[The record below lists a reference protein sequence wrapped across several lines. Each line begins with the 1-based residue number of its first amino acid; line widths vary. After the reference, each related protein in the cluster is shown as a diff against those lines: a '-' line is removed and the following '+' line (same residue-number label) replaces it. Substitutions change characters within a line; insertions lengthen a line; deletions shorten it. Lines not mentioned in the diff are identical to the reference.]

1 MNHEA
6 KKVQRTYL
14 TLTLLNTLATSLI
27 WGINTLFLLD
37 AGLSNTQAFAANA
50 FFTVGQLLFE
60 VPTGIVAD
68 SRGRRTSFLL
78 GTLTLSAST
87 ALYLYMWNINGPFI
101 GWVVSSVLL
110 GLGFTFFSG
119 AVEAWLVD
127 AMHFTKFKGNL
138 ENVFAKG
145 QIVGGI
151 AMLSGSVAG
160 GLIAQA
166 TNLGVPYI
174 ARAGILVIS
183 FLFAFFVMRDI
194 GFTPEKSKQPVRE
207 MKRIFDKSIEYGIK
221 NRKVR
226 WIMLAAPFTSGVG
239 FYAFYAMQP
248 YLLKLYGDPN
258 AYSIAGLVAAIIA
271 CAQILG
277 GLFVPKFVTL
287 FKRRTSILSLGTASS
302 ALLLISFGFVNIFWV
317 AIVLI
322 VLWALIFAAEMPIR
336 QTYLNGVIPSKQR
349 ATVLSFDSMIGSSG
363 GVIFQPALGK
373 VADVYSYSASYMVSG
388 VISAFAVPFIL
399 LARNEKA
406 ESDPIKKGG
415 EDSEPE
421 VVEELKK

>member
-1 MNHEA
+1 MNSEA
-6 KKVQRTYL
+6 SRIQRIYL
-14 TLTLLNTLATSLI
+14 MLTLLNTLAASLI

-37 AGLSNTQAFAANA
+37 AGLSNAQAFAANA
-50 FFTVGQLLFE
+50 FFTAGQLLFE

-78 GTLTLSAST
+78 GTITLSAST
-87 ALYLYMWNINGPFI
+87 ALYLLMWEINGPFW
-101 GWVVSSVLL
+101 GWIVSSVLL

-127 AMHFTKFKGNL
+127 AMHFSKFKGNL

-166 TNLGVPYI
+166 SNLGVPYI
-174 ARAGILVIS
+174 LRAAILGLS

-194 GFTPEKSKQPVRE
+194 GFTPEKSKQPIKE
-207 MKRIFDKSIEYGIK
+207 IKRIFDKSVEYGIK

-226 WIMLAAPFTSGVG
+226 WLMLAAPFTSGVG

-248 YLLKLYGDPN
+248 YLLNLYGDPN

-271 CAQILG
+271 GAQILG
-277 GLFVPKFVTL
+277 GLFVPKFVML
-287 FKRRTSILSLGTASS
+287 FKRRTSILSLGTAAS
-302 ALLLISFGFVNIFWV
+302 ALLLFSFGFVDIFWV

-322 VLWALIFAAEMPIR
+322 VLWALIFAASTPIR

-363 GVIFQPALGK
+363 GVVFQPALGK
-373 VADVYSYSASYMVSG
+373 VADFYSYSASYMVSG
-388 VISAFAVPFIL
+388 VISAFAVPFML
-399 LARNEKA
+399 LARKEKA
-406 ESDPIKKGG
+406 ESDIIKKAA
-415 EDSEPE
+415 EDPE
-421 VVEELKK
+421 ADVAEEFKK

>member
-1 MNHEA
+1 MNNEA
-6 KKVQRTYL
+6 KAVQRTYL

-87 ALYLYMWNINGPFI
+87 ALYLFMWNINGPFI
-101 GWVVSSVLL
+101 GWIVSSILL

-127 AMHFTKFKGNL
+127 ALHFSKFKGNL

-207 MKRIFDKSIEYGIK
+207 MKRIFDKSIEHGIK

-248 YLLKLYGDPN
+248 YLLNLYGDPN

-271 CAQILG
+271 GAQILG

-287 FKRRTSILSLGTASS
+287 FKKRTSILFLGTAASS
-302 ALLLISFGFVNIFWV
+302 LLLLSFGFVNVFWI

-363 GVIFQPALGK
+363 GVVFQPALGK

-388 VISAFAVPFIL
+388 AISACAVPFML
-399 LARNEKA
+399 LARKEKA
-406 ESDPIKKGG
+406 ESDLIKK
-415 EDSEPE
+415 DSEEQDPE